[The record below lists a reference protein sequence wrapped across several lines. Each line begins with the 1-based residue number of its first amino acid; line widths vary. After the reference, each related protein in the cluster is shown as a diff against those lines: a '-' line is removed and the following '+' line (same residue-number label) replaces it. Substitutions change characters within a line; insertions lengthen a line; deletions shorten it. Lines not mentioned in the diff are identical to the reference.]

1 MNYTMKSIKQ
11 HILERLVLSKSTKNL
26 PYIKPLFKCIDDN
39 NSDDYELFGNIKFKY
54 NDKIYEGLCE
64 VYGYGFDNKQLNN
77 TRKSTVVVFIDE
89 NDANELRK
97 DTNLTRLPIEIE
109 KEFAKLNNLEDKI
122 TKMHVWS
129 YDEYIKDINDGGVGS
144 CVNKDNVDEFIDWLK
159 YFTEYTGKKFYSYD
173 ESFYLN

>member
-26 PYIKPLFKCIDDN
+26 PYIKTLFKCIDDYN
-39 NSDDYELFGNIKFKY
+39 LNDYEMFGDIKFEY

-64 VYGYGFDNKQLNN
+64 VYGFD
-77 TRKSTVVVFIDE
+77 STQVKNRRIGTAVVFMDE
-89 NDANELRK
+89 NNANELRK
-97 DTNLTRLPIEIE
+97 DSTFSRLPIEVE

-129 YDEYIKDINDGGVGS
+129 YEEYIKDINDGGVGS
-144 CVNKDNVDEFIDWLK
+144 CVNKDNVER
-159 YFTEYTGKKFYSYD
+159 
-173 ESFYLN
+173 